1 LPITLGVSVHAFAAP
16 FAFLANSD
24 VQSIDILDIAS
35 RSVIAQVPL
44 ELTPTA
50 IAINRHNTA
59 AFITSEKRGLIST
72 LDVNSLEISNVMKI
86 DGNPYAI
93 VCDPTRERIYVS
105 DRKRGA
111 VHVIDTTDDSID

>member
-1 LPITLGVSVHAFAAP
+1 MTFATKDLTKRFSRFVTILLAITLGVSVHAFAAP

-24 VQSIDILDIAS
+24 VKSIDILDIAS

-59 AFITSEKRGLIST
+59 AFITS
-72 LDVNSLEISNVMKI
+72 
-86 DGNPYAI
+86 
-93 VCDPTRERIYVS
+93 
-105 DRKRGA
+105 
-111 VHVIDTTDDSID
+111 